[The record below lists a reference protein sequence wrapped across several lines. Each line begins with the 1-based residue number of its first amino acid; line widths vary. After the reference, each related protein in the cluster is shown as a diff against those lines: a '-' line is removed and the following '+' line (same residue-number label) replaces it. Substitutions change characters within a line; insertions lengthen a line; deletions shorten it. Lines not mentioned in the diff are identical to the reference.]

1 MKLEVINEKHN
12 LDNFSCEIETIDKY
26 LKSRALNDNKQ
37 LLSKTYVVT
46 EKGNVIAF
54 CTLILHSLRDAEKEF
69 FIDKDKCKEQRVPA
83 LLIGQIGVDKNFKG
97 HGIGASLIKK
107 MIKDAITIN
116 KYVHFPVIIID
127 AHKETLVSYYEEKG
141 FTRFKDK
148 GLRLFLP
155 IADILKTCNN

>member
-83 LLIGQIGVDKNFKG
+83 LLIGQIGDDKNFKG
-97 HGIGASLIKK
+97 HVIGASLKKK
-107 MIKDAITIN
+107 MI
-116 KYVHFPVIIID
+116 
-127 AHKETLVSYYEEKG
+127 
-141 FTRFKDK
+141 
-148 GLRLFLP
+148 
-155 IADILKTCNN
+155 